1 MDSFHGHFA
10 RDDDSHSDDAL
21 TPTMVNL
28 LIALLVLVFL
38 GLMLVAGLFFL
49 RNRRRSRKE
58 AELPLYNE
66 NSSKRTSNHRR
77 LTITAAPFGRR
88 SESIYVYNEKQTLM
102 ENPSSP
108 PESPIPEI
116 RITFPEEE
124 DEGGK
129 RKSGRVVVVRVGE
142 TGVGLEPLEEENLPP
157 YQKSD
162 AERFHSLDLERIGG
176 LKEKDVDPKW
186 S

>member
-1 MDSFHGHFA
+1 M
-10 RDDDSHSDDAL
+10 L
-21 TPTMVNL
+21 NL

-38 GLMLVAGLFFL
+38 GLMLVAALLVL
-49 RNRRRSRKE
+49 RNHRRSRKQ

-66 NSSKRTSNHRR
+66 KPGRKNSNHRR
-77 LTITAAPFGRR
+77 LTITAAPYGNR
-88 SESIYVYNEKQTLM
+88 SEPVFVYDEKRNLV
-102 ENPSSP
+102 ENSSSP

-129 RKSGRVVVVRVGE
+129 RKSGRVLVVHVGDKS
-142 TGVGLEPLEEENLPP
+142 VGMEPLEEDLPP
-157 YQKSD
+157 YHKGD
-162 AERFHSLDLERIGG
+162 DGRFQSLDLERIGG
-176 LKEKDVDPKW
+176 LKEKEFEQRF